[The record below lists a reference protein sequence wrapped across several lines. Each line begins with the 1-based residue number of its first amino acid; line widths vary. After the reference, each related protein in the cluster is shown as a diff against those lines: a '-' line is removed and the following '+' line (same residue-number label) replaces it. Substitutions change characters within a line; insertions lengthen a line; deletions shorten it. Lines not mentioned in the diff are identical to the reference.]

1 MCSVGGPPDF
11 DFDPIEA
18 EKYKCKSCGGEF
30 KGIGKH
36 PACPV
41 CDSDKVEPVD

>member
-11 DFDPIEA
+11 DFDQVYA
-18 EKYKCKSCGGEF
+18 EKYKCKSCGSEF
-30 KGIGKH
+30 KGIGKD

-41 CDSDKVEPVD
+41 CDSDKIELVK

>member
-11 DFDPIEA
+11 DFDMGQV
-18 EKYKCKSCGGEF
+18 EKYKCKECGGEF
-30 KGIGKH
+30 KGSGGH

-41 CDSDKVEPVD
+41 CDSDDLESLD